1 MLNKNMEVVGVSQA
15 LKKLS
20 SVTSSTPTS
29 LIKQSQI
36 AQIDDERLMDITIN
50 PSKEMSEQCS
60 DNFEDKKLATESE
73 FATPKCGWF
82 HFYPHFIQKYMTIQW
97 CLFFLCLAGAV
108 QGTSVTFNI
117 LYVSRVVDGTQE
129 ALFVNFRVLIM

>member
-1 MLNKNMEVVGVSQA
+1 MINKNMEVVGVSQA

-20 SVTSSTPTS
+20 SVSSSTPTS

-36 AQIDDERLMDITIN
+36 TQIDDERLMDITIN

-60 DNFEDKKLATESE
+60 DNFDNKKLTTESE
-73 FATPKCGWF
+73 FVTPKCGWIN
-82 HFYPHFIQKYMTIQW
+82 FYPDFIQKYMTIQW

-108 QGTSVTFNI
+108 QGTCH
-117 LYVSRVVDGTQE
+117 
-129 ALFVNFRVLIM
+129 LFLSLLIFYIYI

>member
-1 MLNKNMEVVGVSQA
+1 MINKNMEVVGVSQA

-20 SVTSSTPTS
+20 SVSSSTPTS

-60 DNFEDKKLATESE
+60 DNVDNKKLAESE

-82 HFYPHFIQKYMTIQW
+82 NFYPDFIQKYMTIQW

-108 QGTSVTFNI
+108 QGT
-117 LYVSRVVDGTQE
+117 YVIY
-129 ALFVNFRVLIM
+129 FCHF